1 MLANRAPVCRPG
13 PPPTGLRLG
22 RNGPRRWARRRTALM
37 RWASPRGLASS
48 GCSSHRCSH
57 RKYKCITT
65 AGIAST
71 RHSSRPLFA
80 TDRSSSR
87 PPSRSTRAHT
97 SARNTC
103 SARNAHT
110 RACASTLW
118 AESTRAPPR
127 ASRRPARAASRCW
140 AESSPPASRPLR
152 RWPRTP
158 RASSWARSSAAA
170 TRLTP
175 VDGEALGRRSLH
187 THQLSKTDL
196 S

>member
-97 SARNTC
+97 SARNSC
-103 SARNAHT
+103 SARNART
-110 RACASTLW
+110 RPCASTLW
-118 AESTRAPPR
+118 AESTRAPRR
-127 ASRRPARAASRCW
+127 ASRRRARAASRCW
-140 AESSPPASRPLR
+140 AESSPPASRPLQG
-152 RWPRTP
+152 WPRTP
-158 RASSWARSSAAA
+158 RVSSWARSSAAA
-170 TRLTP
+170 TGLAP
-175 VDGEALGRRSLH
+175 VEVEASGRTLHALSSTLGFG
-187 THQLSKTDL
+187 K
-196 S
+196 